1 MAIADAS
8 HRRFRFQA
16 SGLSISRGG
25 NRILNNVSLTL
36 DPGEVILLRGPNGAG
51 KTTLLRALAGLLQ
64 LDAGAIV
71 VTELSKGAPADDENP
86 VIYCGPLN
94 ATKVALSVDENLKFW
109 TALYRAPAESADKAR
124 AAFGLDDYAARRAGA
139 LSTGLGRRLGLARLL
154 IANKPIWFVDEPTAS
169 LDHRSADI
177 FTALVERH
185 RKGGGAAI
193 IATHD
198 AIDFEGARRMEL
210 APEAAR

>member
-1 MAIADAS
+1 MAIAGARQ
-8 HRRFRFQA
+8 RRFRFQA

-25 NRILNNVSLTL
+25 ERILSNISLTL
-36 DPGEVILLRGPNGAG
+36 DPGEVIVLRGPNGAG
-51 KTTLLRALAGLLQ
+51 KTTLLRALAGLLRM
-64 LDAGAIV
+64 DAGAIE
-71 VTELSKGAPADDENP
+71 VTTVPDGAPANEENP

-94 ATKVALSVDENLKFW
+94 ATKAALSVDENLDFW
-109 TALYRAPAESADKAR
+109 AALYRAPAGSAAEAR

-169 LDHRSADI
+169 LDRRSAEI

-185 RKGGGAAI
+185 RAAGGAAI

-198 AIDFEGARRMEL
+198 ALDFDGARRMAL